1 MKLNGQVQF
10 VLSMCVL
17 VATTA
22 CGIMACIHV
31 HGLHWANAE
40 VQEAMHFRT
49 RVEVVEPSKKIQT
62 QQAEEAK

>member
-1 MKLNGQVQF
+1 MKLNGEVQF

-22 CGIMACIHV
+22 CGIMGCIYV

-40 VQEAMHFRT
+40 VQEAMHIRT